1 MTNFKFLSLTYVTLF
16 RKSLSNL
23 MLIDIILYSVI
34 ENINIPYLAFLP
46 RTTIVLIGIILI
58 KKSISDY
65 NLTLYLENVFFIAG
79 AEIKKLVLFNF
90 YLNNFIYTICS
101 VVLCVLKLTTIT
113 IVLKGFYVLN
123 LLMCITFLLKFVFF
137 NKQTKMPLF
146 LKSTL
151 KAILYYIVFSFF
163 VFGISFPYISTPTI
177 IIIFFILINYYNRTF
192 NYYDINQQFI

>member
-65 NLTLYLENVFFIAG
+65 NLTLYLENVFFYSWG
-79 AEIKKLVLFNF
+79 RN
-90 YLNNFIYTICS
+90 
-101 VVLCVLKLTTIT
+101 
-113 IVLKGFYVLN
+113 
-123 LLMCITFLLKFVFF
+123 
-137 NKQTKMPLF
+137 
-146 LKSTL
+146 
-151 KAILYYIVFSFF
+151 
-163 VFGISFPYISTPTI
+163 
-177 IIIFFILINYYNRTF
+177 
-192 NYYDINQQFI
+192 

>member
-1 MTNFKFLSLTYVTLF
+1 MF
-16 RKSLSNL
+16 
-23 MLIDIILYSVI
+23 IDIILYSVI

-65 NLTLYLENVFFIAG
+65 KLTLYLENVFFIAG

-101 VVLCVLKLTTIT
+101 VVLCGFKLSTIT

-137 NKQTKMPLF
+137 NKKTNMPLF

-151 KAILYYIVFSFF
+151 KAILYYVVFSFF
-163 VFGISFPYISTPTI
+163 VFGISFPYFSTPTI